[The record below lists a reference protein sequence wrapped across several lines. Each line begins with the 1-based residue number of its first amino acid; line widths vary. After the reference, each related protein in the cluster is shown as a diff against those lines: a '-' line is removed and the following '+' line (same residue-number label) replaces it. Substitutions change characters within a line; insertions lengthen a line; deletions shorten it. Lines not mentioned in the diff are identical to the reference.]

1 MPLSRRQL
9 IELSAAIQE
18 RRRQLVEEIRRD
30 AARERGESYA
40 EIADGTPD
48 SGDESVAD
56 LIADLAHADT
66 HRDIAELREL
76 EAAAQRL
83 DKGTY
88 GQCVDCGGEIEAERL
103 FARPGAVRCIAC
115 QRVYEKTHATP
126 ERSSL

>member
-9 IELSAAIQE
+9 IELSAAIRE

-40 EIADGTPD
+40 AIATDTPD
-48 SGDESVAD
+48 AGDEASAD
-56 LIADLAHADT
+56 LMADLAHADT
-66 HRDIAELREL
+66 NRDVAELREL
-76 EAAAQRL
+76 EAAAERL

-88 GQCVDCGGEIEAERL
+88 GVCADCGGEIEVERL
-103 FARPGAVRCIAC
+103 FARPGVTRCIAC
-115 QRVYEKTHATP
+115 QRRYEKTHATP